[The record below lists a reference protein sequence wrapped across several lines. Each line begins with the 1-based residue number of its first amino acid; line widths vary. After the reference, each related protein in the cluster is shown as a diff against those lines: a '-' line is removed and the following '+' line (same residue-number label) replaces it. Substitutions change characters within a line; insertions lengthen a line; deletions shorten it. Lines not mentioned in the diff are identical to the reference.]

1 MEKTYTTNVLDI
13 CENGDA
19 LVELPQDLLDQQ
31 GWGEGTVLNI
41 EKIDGQ
47 IIISRKD

>member
-1 MEKTYTTNVLDI
+1 MEKTYTTNVLAI

-19 LVELPQDLLDQQ
+19 IVELPQDLLDQQ
-31 GWGEGTVLNI
+31 GWSEGTVLNI
-41 EKIDGQ
+41 EEIDGQ